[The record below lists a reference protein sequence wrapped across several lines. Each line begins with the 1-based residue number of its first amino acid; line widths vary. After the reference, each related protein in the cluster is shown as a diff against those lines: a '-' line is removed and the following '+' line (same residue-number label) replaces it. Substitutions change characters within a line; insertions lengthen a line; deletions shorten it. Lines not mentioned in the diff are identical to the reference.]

1 MDFGWRNEFSDSDAS
16 SSADGE
22 VQYLQSQNGNLHTS
36 DTAQVSEFLGFLED
50 VPGDIPWCSEAL
62 GMVKAKTQMFAVIEC
77 DL

>member
-1 MDFGWRNEFSDSDAS
+1 MDFGWRNEFSDAS

-62 GMVKAKTQMFAVIEC
+62 GMVKAKTQMFGVIEC